1 MYPHVLLSDFRNSEV
16 ITQGGD
22 LIISP
27 TLHQIHSIFRLS
39 VGEEVIAS
47 VGEVVVGFRVHPAAA
62 LVLNRVVF
70 LQVMTITMSTM
81 LLLMITI
88 IPCWFMVE

>member
-1 MYPHVLLSDFRNSEV
+1 MEDMISICLLTPHS
-16 ITQGGD
+16 
-22 LIISP
+22 
-27 TLHQIHSIFRLS
+27 RLS

-70 LQVMTITMSTM
+70 LQV
-81 LLLMITI
+81 
-88 IPCWFMVE
+88 E

>member
-1 MYPHVLLSDFRNSEV
+1 M
-16 ITQGGD
+16 
-22 LIISP
+22 
-27 TLHQIHSIFRLS
+27 S

-70 LQVMTITMSTM
+70 LQVMISTSLM
-81 LLLMITI
+81 LMKNNNSILIDDG
-88 IPCWFMVE
+88 ESH

>member
-27 TLHQIHSIFRLS
+27 TSHQIHSIFRLS
-39 VGEEVIAS
+39 VEEEVIAS

-70 LQVMTITMSTM
+70 LQVMMLNLMTMTVV
-81 LLLMITI
+81 I
-88 IPCWFMVE
+88 